1 MADPMAS
8 VILARELLGLRR
20 VILLPVLSPGGA
32 GYISSPGFH
41 GAHLPLPIDPPPAPP
56 PARAMASVI
65 AKRAIMP
72 VSLLCPLCPSSEV
85 SCRKSLVKATHRK
98 PSYADPQGVK
108 SHASHKQNVYPT

>member
-8 VILARELLGLRR
+8 VILARELWGLRR
-20 VILLPVLSPGGA
+20 VILLPVLNPGGA
-32 GYISSPGFH
+32 GYISCPGFH

-72 VSLLCPLCPSSEV
+72 VSLLCPVSFVGGIMQEEPCESHTQEALLCRPSGREK
-85 SCRKSLVKATHRK
+85 SC
-98 PSYADPQGVK
+98 
-108 SHASHKQNVYPT
+108 